1 MKGDETEV
9 MSGKYDDIIDLPHH
23 ESKRRPKLGV
33 DSYAAQFSPFA
44 ALTGYDGIV
53 SETERVTD
61 ERIELDEDAKAVISD
76 KLAAILSQIEKE
88 PEVTLTY
95 FLPDKKKAGGKYV
108 VVTGKIKKFDEY
120 ERYILTSDNTKI
132 PTDDL
137 YDIASD
143 IIDV

>member
-23 ESKRRPKLGV
+23 ESKRHQKLGV